1 MAMRP
6 VDVALRKW
14 GLRAVPPAIREQS
27 TARRAFVNGAL
38 GLRRSASIT
47 YRTAYTR
54 LKFRTLTAFFAY
66 YIIAVSIIIPNFEY
80 SNQSPMDKETIS
92 QYASELSELVQS
104 FIHDYEHPEDGILI
118 IKLDNIDEKKVVY
131 IEDTLKPPYDEEDW
145 AEYPLLDLMHDVDEP
160 NEKWEIDP
168 DAVLEVA
175 TDILEI

>member
-1 MAMRP
+1 
-6 VDVALRKW
+6 
-14 GLRAVPPAIREQS
+14 
-27 TARRAFVNGAL
+27 
-38 GLRRSASIT
+38 
-47 YRTAYTR
+47 
-54 LKFRTLTAFFAY
+54 
-66 YIIAVSIIIPNFEY
+66 
-80 SNQSPMDKETIS
+80 MDKETIS

-104 FIHDYEHPEDGILI
+104 FINDYEHPEDGILI

-175 TDILEI
+175 TDILDI